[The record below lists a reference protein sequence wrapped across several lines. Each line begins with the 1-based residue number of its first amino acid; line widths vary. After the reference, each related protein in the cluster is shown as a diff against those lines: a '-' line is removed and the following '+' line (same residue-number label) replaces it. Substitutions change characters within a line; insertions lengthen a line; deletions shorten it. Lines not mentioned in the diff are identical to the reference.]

1 MTQLD
6 AEINA
11 LFRPAEPC
19 PMRTS
24 VSADALLMNEIGLIR
39 LSIIMNLFLE
49 SSMASLKYDSYIK
62 KGEKGPV
69 LDSWEPESI
78 QP

>member
-11 LFRPAEPC
+11 LFRPAEPR
-19 PMRTS
+19 PLRTS

-39 LSIIMNLFLE
+39 LSIIMNLFID
-49 SSMASLKYDSYIK
+49 SSTAPLKYDAYVK
-62 KGEKGPV
+62 KR
-69 LDSWEPESI
+69 
-78 QP
+78 